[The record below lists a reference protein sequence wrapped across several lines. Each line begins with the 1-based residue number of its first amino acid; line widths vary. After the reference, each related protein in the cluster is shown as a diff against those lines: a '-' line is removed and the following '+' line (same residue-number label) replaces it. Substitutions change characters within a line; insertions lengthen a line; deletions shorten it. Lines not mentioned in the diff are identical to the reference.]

1 MIKLEL
7 TIFSP
12 AEMIATARYL
22 EAMAAAREE
31 EPGPAAI
38 IGSNPIEPK
47 KPAKVKK
54 PAPEP
59 MPEPIPEPEP
69 TPEPEPE
76 PTPEPEPE
84 PTPEPEPEPTP
95 PPAPVITVEAVRARM
110 SKLIDSNRLDVIEAA
125 LTKFGAINVSGVA
138 PSEYGDFMAELEKI

>member
-59 MPEPIPEPEP
+59 TPEPEPIPEPEP
-69 TPEPEPE
+69 E
-76 PTPEPEPE
+76 PTPA
-84 PTPEPEPEPTP
+84 P
-95 PPAPVITVEAVRARM
+95 PPPVITVEAVRARM

>member
-59 MPEPIPEPEP
+59 TPE
-69 TPEPEPE
+69 PEPEPE
-76 PTPEPEPE
+76 PTPEPEPI
-84 PTPEPEPEPTP
+84 PEPPP

>member
-1 MIKLEL
+1 MIKFEF

-31 EPGPAAI
+31 EPGPPAI

-59 MPEPIPEPEP
+59 
-69 TPEPEPE
+69 TPEPP
-76 PTPEPEPE
+76 
-84 PTPEPEPEPTP
+84 P
-95 PPAPVITVEAVRARM
+95 PPAPVITVEVVRARM
-110 SKLIDSNRLDVIEAA
+110 SKLIDSNRLDVVENA
-125 LTKFGAINVSGVA
+125 LAKFGAINVSGVA

>member
-54 PAPEP
+54 PAPELT
-59 MPEPIPEPEP
+59 PEPEP
-69 TPEPEPE
+69 VPEPEPE
-76 PTPEPEPE
+76 PTPEPVPE
-84 PTPEPEPEPTP
+84 PP
-95 PPAPVITVEAVRARM
+95 PKPMTLEDLRARIHVVN
-110 SKLIDSNRLDVIEAA
+110 SAGKKDQVKELLDSFGVSHLTSLAEIEYEDFVKKAEA
-125 LTKFGAINVSGVA
+125 L
-138 PSEYGDFMAELEKI
+138 

>member
-59 MPEPIPEPEP
+59 

-76 PTPEPEPE
+76 PTPA
-84 PTPEPEPEPTP
+84 PEPEPEPTP
-95 PPAPVITVEAVRARM
+95 APPPPVITVEAVRARM

>member
-7 TIFSP
+7 TIFSA

-31 EPGPAAI
+31 EPGPSAI
-38 IGSNPIEPK
+38 LGGNPVQPK

-54 PAPEP
+54 PEPEL
-59 MPEPIPEPEP
+59 IPEPEP

-76 PTPEPEPE
+76 PTPEP
-84 PTPEPEPEPTP
+84 P
-95 PPAPVITVEAVRARM
+95 PKPMALEELRARIHIVN
-110 SKLIDSNRLDVIEAA
+110 SSGKKDQVKELLSSFGVTHLTSLAEVEYEDFVKKAEA
-125 LTKFGAINVSGVA
+125 L
-138 PSEYGDFMAELEKI
+138 

>member
-59 MPEPIPEPEP
+59 TPE
-69 TPEPEPE
+69 PEPEPE

-84 PTPEPEPEPTP
+84 PTPAP
-95 PPAPVITVEAVRARM
+95 PPPVITVEAVRARM
-110 SKLIDSNRLDVIEAA
+110 SKLIDSNRLDVIQAA

>member
-12 AEMIATARYL
+12 AEMLATARYL
-22 EAMAAAREE
+22 EAMAAVREE
-31 EPGPAAI
+31 EPGPHAI
-38 IGSNPIEPK
+38 IGGNPVQPK

-54 PAPEP
+54 PA
-59 MPEPIPEPEP
+59 PEP

>member
-31 EPGPAAI
+31 EPGSAAI

-54 PAPEP
+54 PAPMPE
-59 MPEPIPEPEP
+59 PEPIPEPEP

-76 PTPEPEPE
+76 PIPEP
-84 PTPEPEPEPTP
+84 P
-95 PPAPVITVEAVRARM
+95 PKLMTLEELRARIHVVN
-110 SKLIDSNRLDVIEAA
+110 SAGKKDQVKDLLGSFGVSHLTSLAEIEYEDFVKKAEA
-125 LTKFGAINVSGVA
+125 L
-138 PSEYGDFMAELEKI
+138 

>member
-31 EPGPAAI
+31 EPGSAAI

-59 MPEPIPEPEP
+59 M
-69 TPEPEPE
+69 PEPEPE

>member
-31 EPGPAAI
+31 EPGPDAI
-38 IGSNPIEPK
+38 IGGNPVQPK

-54 PAPEP
+54 PA
-59 MPEPIPEPEP
+59 PEP

-76 PTPEPEPE
+76 PTPEPEPV
-84 PTPEPEPEPTP
+84 PEPP
-95 PPAPVITVEAVRARM
+95 PKPMTLEDLRARIHVVN
-110 SKLIDSNRLDVIEAA
+110 SAGKKDQVKDLLGSFGVSHLTSLAEIEYEDFVKKAEA
-125 LTKFGAINVSGVA
+125 L
-138 PSEYGDFMAELEKI
+138 

>member
-54 PAPEP
+54 PA
-59 MPEPIPEPEP
+59 
-69 TPEPEPE
+69 
-76 PTPEPEPE
+76 PE

>member
-59 MPEPIPEPEP
+59 TPE
-69 TPEPEPE
+69 PEPEPE

-84 PTPEPEPEPTP
+84 PTPAP
-95 PPAPVITVEAVRARM
+95 PPPVITVEAVRARM

>member
-59 MPEPIPEPEP
+59 TPE
-69 TPEPEPE
+69 PEPEPE
-76 PTPEPEPE
+76 PTPA
-84 PTPEPEPEPTP
+84 P
-95 PPAPVITVEAVRARM
+95 PPPVITVEAVRARM